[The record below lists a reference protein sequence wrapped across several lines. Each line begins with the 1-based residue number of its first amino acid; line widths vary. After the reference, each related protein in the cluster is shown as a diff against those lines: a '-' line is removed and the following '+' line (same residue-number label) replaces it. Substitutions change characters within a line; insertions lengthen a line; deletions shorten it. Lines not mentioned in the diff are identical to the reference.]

1 MTESRTYVT
10 EDLWFPCDTCG
21 KQITHH
27 TMHDCFVMNPDI
39 LPTLEEWKLICKMV
53 KQQCEL
59 TDEEIEHIA
68 QQHLT
73 VHVQFIGAGDCTIE
87 GEIEFARAVLKK
99 AREK

>member
-1 MTESRTYVT
+1 MIE
-10 EDLWFPCDTCG
+10 
-21 KQITHH
+21 ITIN
-27 TMHDCFVMNPDI
+27 MNPDI
-39 LPTLEEWKLICKMV
+39 LPTQKEWRLICAMV
-53 KQQCEL
+53 KKQSEL

-99 AREK
+99 ATEK

>member
-1 MTESRTYVT
+1 
-10 EDLWFPCDTCG
+10 
-21 KQITHH
+21 
-27 TMHDCFVMNPDI
+27 MNPDI
-39 LPTLEEWKLICKMV
+39 LPTKEEWRLICKMV
-53 KQQCEL
+53 KQQREL

-87 GEIEFARAVLKK
+87 GEIEFAKALLQK